1 MDQPNVT
8 GLDQVRF
15 DRANMYLEEVLTD
28 LRIGTI
34 RRLTPIDAEGQ
45 RDLGRPVLFFAQ
57 AQIMSQM
64 GPLPVSSRI
73 EATTLAEAIDGFPAA
88 IQAGIEALMEEARE
102 IQRQEASRI
111 VMPGA
116 EATNKILGKK

>member
-1 MDQPNVT
+1 MERPKVT
-8 GLDQVRF
+8 GLDQVQF
-15 DRANMYLEEVLTD
+15 DRDNMYLEEVLTD
-28 LRIGTI
+28 LRVGTI
-34 RRLTPIDAEGQ
+34 RRLTPIDSEGQ

-64 GPLPVSSRI
+64 GPLPVSSKI
-73 EATTLAEAIDGFPAA
+73 EATTLAEAIDRFPDAV
-88 IQAGIEALMEEARE
+88 QAGIEALMEEARE

-116 EATNKILGKK
+116 DATNKILGSK